1 MRRELQVE
9 LQAQF
14 RARCEGLKAR
24 MEEEKVQA
32 VGEAC
37 RKLREQLNKEAEETR
52 ETIIQTGREET
63 QVCVSV
69 VLFIIRCLVP
79 TIINQIN
86 LQYIVVGS
94 AS

>member
-14 RARCEGLKAR
+14 RAHCEGLRAQ

-37 RKLREQLNKEAEETR
+37 RKLREQLHKEAEETR
-52 ETIIQTGREET
+52 ETIIQTVRKET
-63 QVCVSV
+63 QVCAFWS
-69 VLFIIRCLVP
+69 LFVYLYNW
-79 TIINQIN
+79 TF
-86 LQYIVVGS
+86 GS
-94 AS
+94 HNIKPDKPILW

>member
-52 ETIIQTGREET
+52 ETIIQTVREEN
-63 QVCVSV
+63 QVCVSI
-69 VLFIIRCLVP
+69 IIRCLVP

-86 LQYIVVGS
+86 LQYIVVRS